1 MINIFDLNKNRD
13 EKEINKYKTYREILK
28 KCHSKIK
35 LVSKESYT
43 NCCYIIPK
51 IVMGLPKYDQILCA
65 EYCVEKLRKN
75 GFVVVY
81 TFPNLLYIS
90 WEHVPST
97 IKNPEVKSIH
107 NEIKSN
113 PYKDYSNIIYKLK
126 DSNNTFNE
134 QLLLPYKNEDTVSNV
149 STQYF
154 KNV

>member
-13 EKEINKYKTYREILK
+13 EKEISKYKTYREVLK

-35 LVSKESYT
+35 LVSKDSYT

-51 IVMGLPKYDQILCA
+51 LVIGLPKYDQILCA

-81 TFPNLLYIS
+81 TYPNLLYIS
-90 WEHVPST
+90 WEHVPSSL
-97 IKNPEVKSIH
+97 KNPEVKSIQY
-107 NEIKSN
+107 EIQSN
-113 PYKDYSNIIYKLK
+113 PYKDYSKIIYNLK
-126 DSNNTFNE
+126 DTPKPFNE
-134 QLLLPYKNEDTVSNV
+134 QLLLPYSKNDTSSITSN
-149 STQYF
+149 QYF